1 MEITKKMEENS
12 EVKKQE
18 IERFEDVKEVVQ
30 EKKYKLKKFT
40 SKHIF
45 LMFKLL
51 SNIGFKDFKKA
62 FESDEIKGKIKKAS
76 KNERAELFQIVG
88 IEAAMGILDIILSN
102 LDKCEKDLYK
112 LLAAVSNLNEDEI
125 MELSG
130 ADFASMIIDFVQKED
145 FMDFFKVVS
154 RLFK

>member
-62 FESDEIKGKIKKAS
+62 FESDEIKGKIKK
-76 KNERAELFQIVG
+76 
-88 IEAAMGILDIILSN
+88 D
-102 LDKCEKDLYK
+102 
-112 LLAAVSNLNEDEI
+112 
-125 MELSG
+125 
-130 ADFASMIIDFVQKED
+130 
-145 FMDFFKVVS
+145 
-154 RLFK
+154 